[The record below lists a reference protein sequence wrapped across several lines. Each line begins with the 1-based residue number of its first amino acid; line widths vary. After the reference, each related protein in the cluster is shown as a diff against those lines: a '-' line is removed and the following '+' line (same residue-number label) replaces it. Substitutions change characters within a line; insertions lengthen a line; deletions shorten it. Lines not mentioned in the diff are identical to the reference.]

1 MVKQSSSKQRVFPLP
16 ILLFIII
23 LTLGNSAAVAQTP
36 PDILGGSAILA
47 DGKSGRILFEKNPDA
62 VFPPASMTKMMT
74 EYLILE
80 AIKSGKISWDQKISI
95 SDYAYTIS
103 QNRKLSNVP
112 LRKDDR
118 YSVRELYESM
128 IIYSANGSTIALAE
142 LVGGT
147 ETNFLKMMSAKAK
160 QMGLKNYK
168 FVNCTGLNNRD
179 LKDFRPRGTGPEEE
193 NLMSA
198 RSTAVLAY
206 RLIHDFPDVLKT
218 SSIPTKVFR
227 EGTTD
232 RIKMENWNWM
242 LPELVYGYPG
252 CDGIKT
258 GSTDLGGYSFTATAR
273 RKGIRLISVVMKTG
287 SYGERF
293 GQTKKLLDYGF
304 ENYSEKQVLP
314 SGYKTTLPVAN
325 GKQKSVV
332 VVTKKP
338 LVVLAKKNEQ
348 RLFTPAYRLNPAL
361 SKGDALLAPLA
372 KGQTVGFL
380 TTNYKG
386 TPNYGYLTE
395 QGKEKVEI
403 STTSAVKRASWLA
416 LLFRR
421 IFGFFGRIF

>member
-1 MVKQSSSKQRVFPLP
+1 MKQRLLKKAALPLSF
-16 ILLFIII
+16 LFFIII
-23 LTLGNSAAVAQTP
+23 LAISNTGAGAQTP
-36 PDILGGSAILA
+36 PGILGGSAVLV
-47 DGKSGRILFEKNPDA
+47 DGKSGRILYEKNIDA
-62 VFPPASMTKMMT
+62 AFPPASMTKMMT
-74 EYLILE
+74 EYLVLE
-80 AIKSGKISWDQKISI
+80 AIKGGKVTWGQKISI

-142 LVGGT
+142 LVGGS
-147 ETNFLKMMSAKAK
+147 ETDFLKMMNAKAK

-168 FVNCTGLNNRD
+168 FVNSTGLNNRD
-179 LKDFRPRGTGPEEE
+179 LNGFRPKGTGPEEE

-252 CDGIKT
+252 CDGVKT
-258 GSTDLGGYSFTATAR
+258 GSTDLGGYSFTATAS
-273 RKGIRLISVVMKTG
+273 RKGIRLISVIMKTG

-304 ENYSEKQVLP
+304 ENYSEKQILP
-314 SGYKTTLPVAN
+314 AGYKTTVPVAN
-325 GKQKSVV
+325 GKQKSVL

-338 LVVLAKKNEQ
+338 LLVLAKKNEQ
-348 RLFTPAYRLNPAL
+348 RLFTPAYSLNPAL
-361 SKGDALLAPLA
+361 SKDDALLAPLR

-386 TPNYGYLTE
+386 TPNFGYLTE
-395 QGKEKVEI
+395 DGKKKAAI
-403 STTSAVKRASWLA
+403 ATTSEVRRANWLA

-421 IFGFFGRIF
+421 IFEFFGRIF